1 MLQVKSE
8 TRYTLYIAAWAIT
21 AVMGVAGV
29 TTYYASNPGIIG
41 MLTAILLFLGYMLV
55 MKAASAILFDS
66 SMPGIIRF
74 FALLAVMAVV
84 LIDVFAF
91 SHEKQTGVMAKI
103 ESAANVDSTT
113 ASSNERIRAL
123 QTQLAACPANHYT
136 KCKAP
141 LIEAIQQAQN
151 SSGTVTFSADNAGE
165 RSYWESMANWYNED
179 RLPEDHLTAGDMALY
194 VFAAMGLVGSLF
206 AVFAFG
212 IYGASENKIT
222 VHSSPTPPTLPTG
235 TDDQSGYKNTRV
247 GFNTTAPTALPAATS
262 HQRQPRATQVETY
275 RTRLERQG
283 VTVPTTD
290 KVMDQPIRNSV
301 SPTPITAQTRA
312 QQRWGV
318 IGNLATVQE
327 IPTSTVPAQLN
338 TVQNSSEQLSIAEK
352 YSKYYPLYAKAVTE
366 RTVKPTIRP
375 SMDYIRALMKEQGE
389 TETNGELKT
398 NVLPDFFQRLQNDCI
413 IKRVEG
419 RTTSHPQGLF
429 EVIV

>member
-29 TTYYASNPGIIG
+29 TTYYASNPGIVG
-41 MLTAILLFLGYMLV
+41 LLTAILLFLGYMLV

-66 SMPGIIRF
+66 AMPGLLRF
-74 FALLAVMAVV
+74 FALLAVIAVV

-91 SHEKQTGVMAKI
+91 SHEKQTGVMKKI
-103 ESAANVDSTT
+103 ESAANVENT
-113 ASSNERIRAL
+113 AASKNARIREL
-123 QTQLAACPANHYT
+123 QAQLAACPTNHYT
-136 KCKAP
+136 KCKSP
-141 LIEAIQQAQN
+141 LIEAIKQAQ
-151 SSGTVTFSADNAGE
+151 SSTDTAAFSAENAGE
-165 RSYWESMANWYNED
+165 RSYWESMANWYNEG
-179 RLPEDHLTAGDMALY
+179 RLPEDQLTAGDMALY

-222 VHSSPTPPTLPTG
+222 GYSSPTQPTLPTG

-247 GFNTTAPTALPAATS
+247 GFNATAPTSLPAAAS
-262 HQRQPRATQVETY
+262 NNRQPRAMNTETY
-275 RTRLERQG
+275 RSRLERQG
-283 VTVPTTD
+283 VQVPATD
-290 KVMDQPIRNSV
+290 TVMDQPIRNSC
-301 SPTPITAQTRA
+301 STTPITAQTRA

-327 IPTSTVPAQLN
+327 IPTSTVPEQLK
-338 TVQNSSEQLSIAEK
+338 TAQNSPEQFDIAEK
-352 YSKYYPLYAKAVTE
+352 YSKYYPSYARAIAD

-375 SMDYIRALMKEQGE
+375 SLDYIRALMKEQGE
-389 TETNGELKT
+389 TETNGELKA
-398 NVLPDFFQRLQNDCI
+398 NVLPDFFQRLQNDRI
-413 IKRVEG
+413 IQRAHG
-419 RTTSHPQGLF
+419 RSERSPQGMY

>member
-29 TTYYASNPGIIG
+29 TTYYASNPGIVG
-41 MLTAILLFLGYMLV
+41 LLTAILLFLGYMLV

-66 SMPGIIRF
+66 AMPGLLRF
-74 FALLAVMAVV
+74 LALLAVLSVV

-103 ESAANVDSTT
+103 ESAANVDNT
-113 ASSNERIRAL
+113 AASKQASIREL
-123 QTQLAACPANHYT
+123 QAQLAACPTNHYT
-136 KCKAP
+136 KCKSP
-141 LIEAIQQAQN
+141 LIEAIKQAQ
-151 SSGTVTFSADNAGE
+151 SSTDNAAFSAENAGE
-165 RSYWESMANWYNED
+165 RSYWESMANWYNEG
-179 RLPEDHLTAGDMALY
+179 RLPEDQLTAGDMALY

-222 VHSSPTPPTLPTG
+222 GYSSPTPPTLPTG
-235 TDDQSGYKNTRV
+235 TDDQSDYKNNRV
-247 GFNTTAPTALPAATS
+247 GFNATAPTSLPAATS

-327 IPTSTVPAQLN
+327 IPTSTVPAQLK
-338 TVQNSSEQLSIAEK
+338 TAQNSPEQCDIAEK
-352 YSKYYPLYAKAVTE
+352 YSKYYPAYAEAVAQRE
-366 RTVKPTIRP
+366 IRPTIRR
-375 SMDYIRALMKEQGE
+375 SMEYLRERMKEQGE
-389 TETNGELKT
+389 SITNDELKA
-398 NVLPDFFQRLQNDCI
+398 NVLPEFFKRLQADGVI
-413 IKRVEG
+413 QRAYG
-419 RTTSHPQGLF
+419 RSERSPKGMY